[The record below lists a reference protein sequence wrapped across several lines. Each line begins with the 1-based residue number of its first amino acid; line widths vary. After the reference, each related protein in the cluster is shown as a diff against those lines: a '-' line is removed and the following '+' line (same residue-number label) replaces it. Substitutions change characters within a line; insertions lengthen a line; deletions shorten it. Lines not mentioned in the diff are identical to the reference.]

1 MKGYG
6 FTELSK
12 TYDKFLDKIQQKE
25 VEIPLHQMEP
35 KRPLYKEVLQY
46 QHPVQHKV
54 TKSYFL

>member
-1 MKGYG
+1 MKGHG

-35 KRPLYKEVLQY
+35 KQPLYKELLQY

-54 TKSYFL
+54 TN